1 MSQILYEWRK
11 VVRKKYLQAKKKKMA
26 EGWEEHPLVFRV
38 RLLQMPVSSARGLDS
53 TNGFHAFISL
63 ISSWPRS
70 QRPFETFSPS
80 ANTHTLKNSLAA
92 SFLRNNVQEN

>member
-1 MSQILYEWRK
+1 MNGEKSSEKNIYRQ
-11 VVRKKYLQAKKKKMA
+11 KKKKMA

-80 ANTHTLKNSLAA
+80 ANTHTLTNSLAA